1 MFGHI
6 VNHTATQLEN
16 KLYCTMNT
24 INLNTDFTTLEQ
36 LEKEGK
42 VNAELK
48 KEAISEIKEQPWK
61 MKIGN

>member
-6 VNHTATQLEN
+6 ANCTVMHDWKN
-16 KLYCTMNT
+16 KLCCPTNT
-24 INLNTDFTTLEQ
+24 VNLNTDFKTLEQ

-48 KEAISEIKEQPWK
+48 KKEAISETKEQP
-61 MKIGN
+61 